1 MAAFSFPL
9 RSYNVRLGLHYSQAF
24 APRGL
29 AITIATLSLFRFDG
43 PMNRLWIIGQMGAAR
58 LSLRRESRALFWKLC
73 GSGTGEGFTPRPNW
87 GVWAILAVWPD
98 EATAR
103 ARLAESPVWRAWRAR
118 AAESWSILMEPLSAR
133 GAWSGVNPFLPDAA
147 PKAATGP
154 LAALTRAT
162 VKPARALRFW
172 KRVPSISAV
181 IGADPN
187 VAFKI
192 GIGEVPLLHQVTFS
206 IWPDTASM
214 ARFARGDG
222 PHGRAIAAVREGHWF
237 DEELYARF
245 ALRGSIGTWGGKD
258 PLQNL
263 DLTAKDPADD
273 PSAKDR
279 DIAAIQLQPPEFSQ
293 KIRPQGFSQK
303 TLFDGHPE

>member
-1 MAAFSFPL
+1 
-9 RSYNVRLGLHYSQAF
+9 
-24 APRGL
+24 
-29 AITIATLSLFRFDG
+29 
-43 PMNRLWIIGQMGAAR
+43 MNRLWVIGQMGAAR
-58 LSLRRESRALFWKLC
+58 LKLRRESRALFWKLC

-103 ARLAESPVWRAWRAR
+103 ARLTESPVWQAWRNR
-118 AAESWSILMEPLSAR
+118 AAESWSVFLEPVSAR
-133 GAWSGVNPFLPDAA
+133 GAWSGVNPFLPDT
-147 PKAATGP
+147 PATATNGP

-162 VKPARALRFW
+162 VKPSRALRFW
-172 KRVPSISAV
+172 NRVPSISAV

-192 GIGEVPLLHQVTFS
+192 GIGELPLLHQVTFS

-245 ALRGSIGTWGGKD
+245 AIKGSLGAWGGTD
-258 PLQNL
+258 PLARL
-263 DLTAKDPADD
+263 DFSAKNPPHD
-273 PSAKDR
+273 PSAKVPP
-279 DIAAIQLQPPEFSQ
+279 IAATTPEFSQ

-303 TLFDGHPE
+303 ILSDGQVT